1 MASSTSNQPK
11 QQPDPSNS
19 SSSTPHTTI
28 HQQAKLTQQ
37 QDLKQSANYIK
48 QLHTLANHLVLS
60 NSDTD
65 PLTTKSNLLDKI
77 ATIHQLNDNI
87 DHQLNEEISRNYY
100 NLMKLKRKITNL
112 SQGCRRKLDAMND
125 VVRIDERI
133 VADNNVVEEND
144 DGDGRKIGHGT
155 KNERSNSNNTVRRLS
170 LQKRCELI
178 DQDLRILEYTLK
190 LINERD

>member
-19 SSSTPHTTI
+19 SSSTSHTTI

-60 NSDTD
+60 NSNTD

-144 DGDGRKIGHGT
+144 DEDGRKIGHGT
-155 KNERSNSNNTVRRLS
+155 KNKRSNSNNTVRRLS